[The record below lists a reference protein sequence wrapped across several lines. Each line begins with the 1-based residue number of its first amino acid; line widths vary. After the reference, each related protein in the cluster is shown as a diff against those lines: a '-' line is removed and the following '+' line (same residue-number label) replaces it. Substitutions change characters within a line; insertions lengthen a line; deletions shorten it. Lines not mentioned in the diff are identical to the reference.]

1 MGESSTCGCSCANLL
16 SDLLDRVAKLESA
29 IGAAGGP
36 LGSGKG
42 EPTQPPQSDSQAG
55 KVGETAPGPQ
65 TVEVPK
71 DVSLSSTKMLLQ
83 QMCLPRDCD
92 GLGRCF
98 GGIVLSWIDL
108 AAAYSAVR
116 VAGGPVVTASVD
128 AVYFLRPLTV
138 NTIAVLEATVNC
150 TFSSSMEVGVRVF
163 EENPSSGERVETC
176 SAFLTFVSLNSLKRA
191 GNPHPQPL
199 PRLVAEG
206 AKQEELMASAT
217 RRRQQRLAKRRAAA
231 AKEPTSLPATD
242 YRRTISV
249 PDTSVIR
256 SESRADPLSRM
267 KISPDRTLS
276 HLVQV
281 VMPQHVNPGGVTFG
295 GQVLSWVE
303 AAAYLSAVRLNLTG
317 HMLTANMDAVSFKE
331 STSVGDI
338 LYFTSQVTA
347 VFNSSVEVLV
357 SVFAEQMNGGS
368 NTEEKFVMDAFVTL
382 VSVDDSGKPQP
393 MQVTLDPSCD
403 MEARR
408 MEVGAAGILNYF
420 STCGCFCLLFC
431 IYLEWLFRTRNL

>member
-1 MGESSTCGCSCANLL
+1 VQSGSRPNSLLDPTGRRGSLSCLQPYGVGVLCSGNRCTTRPVREFTRATPPVLVPPHIWQPILIVMGESSTCGCSCANLL

-191 GNPHPQPL
+191 GNPHPQ
-199 PRLVAEG
+199 
-206 AKQEELMASAT
+206 
-217 RRRQQRLAKRRAAA
+217 
-231 AKEPTSLPATD
+231 
-242 YRRTISV
+242 
-249 PDTSVIR
+249 
-256 SESRADPLSRM
+256 
-267 KISPDRTLS
+267 
-276 HLVQV
+276 
-281 VMPQHVNPGGVTFG
+281 
-295 GQVLSWVE
+295 
-303 AAAYLSAVRLNLTG
+303 VR
-317 HMLTANMDAVSFKE
+317 
-331 STSVGDI
+331 
-338 LYFTSQVTA
+338 
-347 VFNSSVEVLV
+347 
-357 SVFAEQMNGGS
+357 
-368 NTEEKFVMDAFVTL
+368 
-382 VSVDDSGKPQP
+382 
-393 MQVTLDPSCD
+393 
-403 MEARR
+403 
-408 MEVGAAGILNYF
+408 
-420 STCGCFCLLFC
+420 
-431 IYLEWLFRTRNL
+431 